1 MPSAPAILKKVLKK
15 VAPSPAKVKLVSE
28 LEKKLLQTARSAGA
42 NPLICGSVAKG
53 TWLADKNELD
63 LFLLF
68 PETIERKEF
77 EQKGL
82 ALAKKIATSLKAK
95 WEMEYAEHPY
105 IHAFVKHGKEI
116 FDLDIVP
123 CYDAPAEKIK
133 SAVDRTPHHV
143 KFILEN
149 ISAEQK
155 DQTRLLKK
163 FLAGAGCY
171 GADLRTSG
179 FSGYLSE
186 LLILKYGN
194 FLNALE
200 AAKDWSAGIVIDLK
214 NSNISHNDIFKK
226 FHTPLIFIDPVD
238 SNRNVGAAVSA
249 ESFFKF
255 IFAARAFLSKPTEKL
270 FFPSA
275 EKPLSSAEIKKQI
288 KSRGS
293 NFCAMKFARP
303 RTHGDIVWTQLKKLL
318 KTFEQNLQKAGFKLL
333 KTESYFDEKFCVLIF
348 EFESWGISKTTKHA
362 GPSIYAHKP
371 SEGFLK
377 HYAGK
382 KVFIAGENWFV
393 ETEREFTDAESFL
406 KNFLAASEKELLL
419 AGVPTKLAGPMR
431 KAKLIC
437 GERALSILGTADFR
451 IFLRKYFESKF

>member
-1 MPSAPAILKKVLKK
+1 MIFIANASAVLQKVLKK
-15 VAPSPAKVKLVSE
+15 IAPSLAKQKLVSD
-28 LEKKLLQTARSAGA
+28 LEKKLLQISKSSGA

-82 ALAKKIATSLKAK
+82 ALAKKIASALKAK

-105 IHAFVKHGKEI
+105 IHAFVKFGKET

-149 ISAEQK
+149 ISTEQK
-155 DQTRLLKK
+155 DQVRLLKK
-163 FLAGAGCY
+163 FLAAAGCY

-194 FLNALE
+194 FQKVLE
-200 AAKDWSAGIVIDLK
+200 AAKDWGAGIAIDLK

-255 IFAARAFLSKPTEKL
+255 VFAAAAFFSKPTDKF
-270 FFPSA
+270 FFPA
-275 EKPLSSAEIKKQI
+275 QQKPLGSVEIKKQI
-288 KSRGS
+288 KSRVS
-293 NFCAMKFARP
+293 NFCAIKFSRP
-303 RTHGDIVWTQLKKLL
+303 KIHGDIIWTQLKKLL
-318 KTFEQNLQKAGFKLL
+318 KTFEQNFQKAGFKLL
-333 KTESYFDEKFCVLIF
+333 KSDSYFDEKDCALIF
-348 EFESWGISKTTKHA
+348 EFESWLVSKTTKHA

-377 HYAGK
+377 HYAGEK
-382 KVFIAGENWFV
+382 ISIEGESWFV
-393 ETEREFTDAESFL
+393 ETAREFTAAESFL
-406 KNFLAASEKELLL
+406 KNFLKQSEKNLLL
-419 AGVPTKLAGPMR
+419 AGVPSKLATPMK

-437 GERALSILGTADFR
+437 GENSLSILKTKDFR
-451 IFLRKYFESKF
+451 IFLRKYF

>member
-1 MPSAPAILKKVLKK
+1 MEILLRKVLKK
-15 VAPSPAKVKLVSE
+15 VKPSAKKEKLVSE
-28 LEKKLLQTARSAGA
+28 LREKLLSTAKSFSARA
-42 NPLICGSVAKG
+42 MICGSVAKG

-68 PETIERKEF
+68 PEDMDRKEF

-82 ALAKKIATSLKAK
+82 GIAKKIASKLKAK
-95 WEMEYAEHPY
+95 WELEYAEHPY
-105 IHAFVKHGKEI
+105 LKALAKHGKEI

-149 ISAEQK
+149 ISEEQK

-194 FLNALE
+194 FQKVLE
-200 AAKDWSAGIVIDLK
+200 SASNWAAGTSIDLK
-214 NSNISHNDIFKK
+214 NPSIAHAELFKK

-238 SNRNVGAAVSA
+238 PNRNVAAAVSA
-249 ESFFKF
+249 ESLYKF
-255 IFAARAFLSKPTEKL
+255 IFAAQNFLKSPSEKF
-270 FFPSA
+270 FFPVPQ
-275 EKPLSSAEIKKQI
+275 KPLGSAEIKKQI
-288 KSRGS
+288 KSRGTYL
-293 NFCAMKFARP
+293 CAIKFPRP
-303 RTHGDIVWTQLKKLL
+303 KIHGDIVWTQLKKLL
-318 KTFEQNLQKAGFKLL
+318 KSFERALHTAGFKLL
-333 KTESYFDEKFCVLIF
+333 KTESYFDEKFCAVIL
-348 EFESWGISKTTKHA
+348 EFETWKISKTTKHA

-382 KVFIAGENWFV
+382 KIFIEGENWFV
-393 ETEREFTDAESFL
+393 ETERAFTNAESFL
-406 KNFLAASEKELLL
+406 KNFLHASERELLL
-419 AGVPTKLAGPMR
+419 AGVPSKLASPLR

-437 GERALSILGTADFR
+437 GDKALEILKTEDFR
-451 IFLRKYFESKF
+451 IFLRKYFASS